1 VAFELKLNDQKLLR
15 EAAFIDGKWVTS
27 EARDPVMN
35 PATGEVIAS
44 TPALGATETS
54 AAIDAANHALPAW
67 AALTGKE
74 RSAIARRVGDL
85 ILEHMG
91 DLARIMSAENGKPLA
106 ESRGEIA
113 YAASF
118 FEWFAEE
125 AKRAYGDTIP
135 GFASDKRIVVIK
147 QPVGVCVSIT
157 PWNFPLAMIA
167 RKAAPALAAGCTF
180 VAKPAPDTPL
190 SALAMA
196 ELVSRAGVPAGVF
209 NVVTGDAEAIG
220 GEMTSNPLVRKVT
233 FTGSTQVGKLLYRQS
248 ADTVKRLSLELGGNA
263 PFIVFDDADV
273 DAAVAGCM
281 MAKFRN
287 AGQVCVAANRIYAQ
301 SKVHDAFVSKLA
313 EAAKDLTSGNSLE
326 GDFNLGP
333 LINERAVEK
342 VERHVADAVSKGASL
357 ALGGKRQGNVGTF
370 FEPTVISDVTP
381 EMAFADEETFGPVAA
396 ILRFED
402 EADVIRQANDTRYG
416 LASYFYASDVGR
428 VWRVA
433 EALEYG
439 MVGIN
444 TGFISSEVAPFGG
457 IKESGMGREG
467 SKYGIDEFLE
477 VKYLCFGGIEETHG

>member
-54 AAIDAANHALPAW
+54 AAIDAANRALPAW

-74 RSAIARRVGDL
+74 RSAIVRRVGDL
-85 ILEHMG
+85 ILEHTG

-147 QPVGVCVSIT
+147 QPVGVCASIT

-180 VAKPAPDTPL
+180 VSKPAPDTPL

-313 EAAKDLTSGNSLE
+313 DAAKDLTSGNSLE
-326 GDFNLGP
+326 GEFNLGP

-342 VERHVADAVSKGASL
+342 VERHVADAVSKGATL
-357 ALGGKRQGNVGTF
+357 TLGGKRQGNVGTF
-370 FEPTVISDVTP
+370 FEPTVISDVTS

-396 ILRFED
+396 ISRFED